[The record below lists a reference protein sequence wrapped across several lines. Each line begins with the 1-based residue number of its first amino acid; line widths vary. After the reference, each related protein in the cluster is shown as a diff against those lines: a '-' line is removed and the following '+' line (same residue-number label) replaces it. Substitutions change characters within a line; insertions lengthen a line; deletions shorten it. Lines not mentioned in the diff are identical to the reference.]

1 MGLKHYGL
9 TSRHMKT
16 CAGCDEQLPISKFN
30 EDSASPDHCFRCRVS
45 TIRLGFA
52 QGKDHFHGTSLVGGT
67 VASDNRHTISQARS
81 NGYDPVP
88 VSRGPTHGLT
98 ANQTNKLKAALGG

>member
-1 MGLKHYGL
+1 
-9 TSRHMKT
+9 MKQ
-16 CAGCDEQLPISKFN
+16 CVECSNHFPLSKFN
-30 EDSASPDHCFRCRVS
+30 EESMGSPDVCFKCRVGS
-45 TIRLGFA
+45 VRLGFA

-67 VASDNRHTISQARS
+67 VASDNRHTVSEARS

-98 ANQTNKLKAALGG
+98 ANQTNKLKVALGG